1 MRRNWIKLYV
11 DQTLRGSCFCELLPD
26 ERFVWIGFLLLA
38 GDNTI
43 EGKICIT
50 NKMGY
55 TNEQLSELLKC
66 EPELIDRAIKK
77 MVKFDKIKV
86 KKSNVISIVNWSKYQ
101 SEYQRQKQ
109 YRVTKG
115 SNSKLHTKVTTEST
129 TKGNDIERDRE
140 REGDIEEE
148 REKKEINKES
158 PEYRLSELLLNKIKE
173 NNPNY
178 KNPNLSIW
186 STFIDK
192 MIRIDKRDPVEVK
205 KVIEWCQADSFW
217 YKNIL
222 STEKLRK
229 QYDQLVMNM
238 EDLVD
243 TDGENSDAAKS
254 AKKCY
259 AGCYG
264 NCGAERSN
272 PGKPS
277 CEWCFGNLK

>member
-38 GDNTI
+38 GDNAT

-50 NKMGY
+50 EKMGY

-66 EPELIDRAIKK
+66 ESELIDRAIKK
-77 MVKFDKIKV
+77 MIKFDKIKV
-86 KKSNVISIVNWSKYQ
+86 VKSNVIKIVNWSKYQ
-101 SEYQRQKQ
+101 SEYNRQKK
-109 YRVTKG
+109 YRVTDS
-115 SNSKLHTKVTTEST
+115 SNKKLHTKVTTES
-129 TKGNDIERDRE
+129 NDIERDI
-140 REGDIEEE
+140 DIEEE
-148 REKKEINKES
+148 RDKKEINKER
-158 PEYRLSELLLNKIKE
+158 PEYQLSEYLLNKIKE
-173 NNPNY
+173 NNPKY
-178 KNPNLSIW
+178 KSPNLDIW
-186 STFIDK
+186 STYIDK
-192 MIRIDKRDPVEVK
+192 MIRLDNRDPVEIK
-205 KVIEWCQADSFW
+205 KVIDWCQADDFW